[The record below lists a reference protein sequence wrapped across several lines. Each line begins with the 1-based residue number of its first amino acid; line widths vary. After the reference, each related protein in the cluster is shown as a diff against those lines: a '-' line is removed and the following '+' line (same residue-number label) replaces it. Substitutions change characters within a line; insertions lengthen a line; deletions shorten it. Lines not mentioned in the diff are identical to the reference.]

1 MVDREGPDRD
11 SVSPLLEA
19 SMGPGSEYDLDAVLE
34 RVLSAALEL
43 TGARYAALAILDELG
58 RGLDRLL
65 TRTHERAHAFSPGH
79 QPVAIFL
86 GAPVVVRGERWGNL
100 YVAEKQ
106 TGPFTARDEQALVV
120 LAGWAALGID
130 NARLHVREAS
140 RRIELERVV
149 QTLEA
154 SATIVRALGDET
166 DIERVVELIVTRGR
180 ALVQA
185 RAMLM
190 LLFDGDALLV
200 RAEAGEIAG
209 TAVGRRLTL
218 DRLSGRVLAHPT
230 LLRVDDVE
238 DPWGSA
244 GELGV
249 ADAKTAMIVPLVYG
263 ARDVGV
269 LVAFDRLVGGPSFRA
284 EDEAVVLS
292 FAASAATAL
301 ATAQSVER
309 ELLRHSIESAEHER
323 GRWARALHD
332 ATLQSLGAL
341 ALSLSSARVA
351 NDPKTLDRAVSRVI
365 EQLVREIATLRALIT
380 DLRPIEL
387 DDVGI
392 VPALEALVDRCSAL
406 YDFAIVLEID
416 LEHVEAL
423 LGSRLVPEAE
433 TAIYR
438 TVQEAIRNAAKH
450 AGASTVRV
458 TVEDSGGLIRVT
470 IDDDGRGFAPSARSE
485 GFGLVGLRERA
496 TLAGGRLEVKSSSEG
511 TQVRIE
517 LSAVPRDVRAA
528 IA

>member
-1 MVDREGPDRD
+1 
-11 SVSPLLEA
+11 
-19 SMGPGSEYDLDAVLE
+19 
-34 RVLSAALEL
+34 
-43 TGARYAALAILDELG
+43 
-58 RGLDRLL
+58 
-65 TRTHERAHAFSPGH
+65 
-79 QPVAIFL
+79 
-86 GAPVVVRGERWGNL
+86 
-100 YVAEKQ
+100 
-106 TGPFTARDEQALVV
+106 
-120 LAGWAALGID
+120 
-130 NARLHVREAS
+130 
-140 RRIELERVV
+140 
-149 QTLEA
+149 
-154 SATIVRALGDET
+154 
-166 DIERVVELIVTRGR
+166 VVELIVTRGR

-200 RAEAGEIAG
+200 RAEAGEISR
-209 TAVGRRLTL
+209 TAVGRRVTL
-218 DRLSGRVLAHPT
+218 DRLSERVLAHTT

-238 DPWGSA
+238 DPRGSA

-249 ADAKTAMIVPLVYG
+249 VDAKTAMIVPLVYG

-269 LVAFDRLVGGPSFRA
+269 LVAFDRLVHGPRFHV

-341 ALSLSSARVA
+341 ALSLSSAQGA
-351 NDPKTLDRAVSRVI
+351 NDPEALDRAVSTVI

-380 DLRPIEL
+380 DLRPVEL

-392 VPALEALVDRCSAL
+392 VPALEALADRCSAL
-406 YDFAIVLEID
+406 YDFVIALDID
-416 LEHVEAL
+416 VKHVDGS
-423 LGSRLVPEAE
+423 LGSRLGPEAE

-458 TVEDSGGLIRVT
+458 AVEDSGGLVRVT
-470 IDDDGRGFAPSARSE
+470 IADDGRGFAPSARSD

-496 TLAGGRLEVKSSSEG
+496 TLAGGRLDVKSGSAG
-511 TQVRIE
+511 TQVRLE
-517 LSAVPRDVRAA
+517 LPAVLRDARAA